1 MKRSLCLLLIFAMM
15 MPNFAMCVSAEET
28 QPALET
34 VQSIAELETAEGSA
48 AASETAIAETEAE
61 MTTEPVPQTTVAETA
76 AETTAEVTVPPE
88 ETAETTEAVEETT
101 AEAETVEETT
111 AAETAA
117 VEAETEPEEVAGAEA
132 VTNRLV
138 ASVRTEM
145 RTVQNTVTVREV
157 EILADGSYAYRDKT
171 VTAEYEVPAD
181 QGIRTADITADGND
195 YRFST
200 FADLKELAGRNYDAG
215 SPVSF
220 SYIGTEALTIE
231 ESLAL
236 PANASLGLFGKQL
249 NIPEHVTLSVGTLD
263 VGTICV
269 DGTVNAEMIRVY
281 VHADVTGAMNADNV
295 TFQFSTYSALDNIS
309 GQINVVTNC
318 DSMQELKDTLEEAR
332 ADSHANHYY
341 DLHIDVLEITESV
354 VFPANC
360 WMVITRNTSVAPN
373 VTVTLNG
380 SQQINNKLTVAGTL
394 VNNGS
399 LFLDGILQLEES
411 GSFVNNGELL
421 VDKNGRETP
430 AASLPGFDLTQWEI
444 NDQEGREW
452 VWELKDAKGLTKLA
466 APANLEWGIHH
477 NHWVWDPNT
486 QQTVRK
492 EIAMPGS
499 MSWQPGSPAQ
509 SRARINVY
517 REGNPD
523 PVYRVTWNFGQQM
536 QTWLSVDGLC
546 KEPPASGTYYFTV
559 QSLGDHVTY
568 CNSDVVKSGTWT
580 YVRPA
585 DTVGV
590 CTNLSW
596 NWPSVN
602 YSLPENLANINGF
615 EIQYYYASV
624 DGSWNSGIRT
634 SSRTGTAGYYPQL
647 HKAYLEQ
654 YGYGEYYF
662 EVRAL
667 SGDITK
673 ALSGSWSE
681 MSPGYTYSE
690 TSGETQPPE
699 TDPPETEPEET
710 KPKETEPPETE
721 PPETTAPPAREELDA
736 PKLEV
741 SNRASDGKP
750 SLSWSKVSGA
760 KEYQVYR
767 STSKSGSFKRITT
780 TDNTSFVNTSTTAG
794 KTYYYKVRA
803 VAADGE
809 KSEYS
814 KVVSRICKL
823 SQPDLDSYSLADTG
837 KIKLHW
843 KKVEGAV
850 KYEIYRAT
858 SKNGEFSRLGSTKN
872 LYYTNSKITAGKT
885 YYYKIKAVP
894 ENEDAAS
901 AFSNRIYRTCDL
913 PRPEISLSTVDSSG
927 KIKVSWKAIS
937 GAEKYEV
944 YRATSEKGEYSKIST
959 TTNTSATDTKAVAGT
974 KYYYKVKAIH
984 DTSAANSAYS
994 TVKSATCDLA
1004 CPGIGFTNDSKTGYS
1019 RIMWAA
1025 VEGASKYEVYCATS
1039 KSGKYSLLWSTSEYV
1054 AYNHANAELG
1064 KTYYY
1069 KVRAVHKNSAANSA
1083 YSDIVSGARKLGQPQ
1098 VTSIGSDAST
1108 GNILLKWKAVE
1119 NAAYY
1124 RVYRS
1129 TSKNGTYKCVEE
1141 TKGLKFLDWD
1151 GKTGKTYYYKV
1162 RAFNKTSGVN
1172 SAYSE
1177 IKDWVDRLPAPQLH
1191 YRGSSTGNPSLHWKA
1206 ITGATGYE
1214 VYRSTKKDSGYVK
1227 IKVTCKTEKEDGKQY
1242 YYFVDDTNNTDGTR
1256 KKAGTT
1262 YYYKVR
1268 AIHDVDRADS
1278 WYSEPYS
1285 TLQRLA
1291 VPTVTKSITI
1301 ALNIKLSWKK
1311 VQDAKKYEVYRKRYG
1326 DSEYKLWKTTTS
1338 TSVTDRNHGDT
1349 LPVSYY
1355 VVAVHKN
1362 AMANSCSKTITV
1374 SSLKR

>member
-76 AETTAEVTVPPE
+76 AETTAEVTVPLE
-88 ETAETTEAVEETT
+88 ETAAAAETVEETT

-111 AAETAA
+111 AAAEEESISD
-117 VEAETEPEEVAGAEA
+117 EAEMAAEGIAIDAAHFPDAIFRSYLSTNFDTDKNGVFSQEELTEVCFVDVGNMGIADLTGVEYLTELLQLTCDRNQLTSLDLRKNTNLSGLDCRSNSLTVLNLPQNTNMVSLLCTSNQLSSLDVSQYSGLKQLHCGYNQISVLDLSRMTDLYEFTCNDNQLTKLD
-132 VTNRLV
+132 VTNLPELIYFECGENKLTQLDI
-138 ASVRTEM
+138 S
-145 RTVQNTVTVREV
+145 QNTKLTRLDCSGNQITSLDVTKHTALEYLSCSNNPMSSLDVSCNLALEQLYCNWVPLTSLDVSKNLLLEELQCNRGQLTQLDVSKNTALIHLRCGENQLKTLDVTKNTNLMTLECEYNQLTVLDVTQNPELCWFNCSYNQLTDLDISNNLKLYELWCDNNPLGELDVSNHTALGRLFCWNTQISELDLSKHTLLRELNCGDNQIR
-157 EILADGSYAYRDKT
+157 ELDLRNCADMWILNCYGNLLQTLDVKNHPKLITLWCFNNPLTSLDLSGNPAVVNDFAHWNSHNKYEMVLDKKGTFDLSSLPAGFDLSKASNWRGGT
-171 VTAEYEVPAD
+171 VKGMTLTVNPGEYEVYYTYDCGSGLSAD
-181 QGIRTADITADGND
+181 FVLYT
-195 YRFST
+195 
-200 FADLKELAGRNYDAG
+200 
-215 SPVSF
+215 
-220 SYIGTEALTIE
+220 
-231 ESLAL
+231 
-236 PANASLGLFGKQL
+236 ANA
-249 NIPEHVTLSVGTLD
+249 P
-263 VGTICV
+263 
-269 DGTVNAEMIRVY
+269 
-281 VHADVTGAMNADNV
+281 
-295 TFQFSTYSALDNIS
+295 
-309 GQINVVTNC
+309 
-318 DSMQELKDTLEEAR
+318 
-332 ADSHANHYY
+332 
-341 DLHIDVLEITESV
+341 
-354 VFPANC
+354 
-360 WMVITRNTSVAPN
+360 
-373 VTVTLNG
+373 
-380 SQQINNKLTVAGTL
+380 
-394 VNNGS
+394 
-399 LFLDGILQLEES
+399 
-411 GSFVNNGELL
+411 
-421 VDKNGRETP
+421 
-430 AASLPGFDLTQWEI
+430 
-444 NDQEGREW
+444 
-452 VWELKDAKGLTKLA
+452 
-466 APANLEWGIHH
+466 
-477 NHWVWDPNT
+477 
-486 QQTVRK
+486 
-492 EIAMPGS
+492 
-499 MSWQPGSPAQ
+499 
-509 SRARINVY
+509 
-517 REGNPD
+517 
-523 PVYRVTWNFGQQM
+523 
-536 QTWLSVDGLC
+536 
-546 KEPPASGTYYFTV
+546 
-559 QSLGDHVTY
+559 
-568 CNSDVVKSGTWT
+568 
-580 YVRPA
+580 
-585 DTVGV
+585 
-590 CTNLSW
+590 
-596 NWPSVN
+596 
-602 YSLPENLANINGF
+602 
-615 EIQYYYASV
+615 
-624 DGSWNSGIRT
+624 
-634 SSRTGTAGYYPQL
+634 
-647 HKAYLEQ
+647 
-654 YGYGEYYF
+654 
-662 EVRAL
+662 
-667 SGDITK
+667 
-673 ALSGSWSE
+673 
-681 MSPGYTYSE
+681 
-690 TSGETQPPE
+690 
-699 TDPPETEPEET
+699 EPE
-710 KPKETEPPETE
+710 ETEPPETE

-750 SLSWSKVSGA
+750 SLSWNKVSGA

-823 SQPDLDSYSLADTG
+823 PQPDLDSYSLADTG